1 MKDFGKILKKERVKL
16 NKTLFEVSINLGI
29 DSAII
34 SKIERGLR
42 MATRKQVILFIQ
54 EYQLSE
60 KEAFS
65 YWLADKILY
74 EIGDEFYIKEAFA
87 VAESKINYLSKSVE
101 YPDKI
106 QGLIQKVDGFYQIW
120 SKKKP
125 LDKTQLLKMKEF
137 FNVEN
142 TFQSNLIEG
151 NTLTLQETHLVVNE
165 GLTISGKSMNEH
177 LEAINHYEAL
187 DYIVEVVQN
196 KVPISERIVK
206 EIHYLILKGID
217 RKNAGVYR
225 SVPVYI
231 SGSSHKP
238 PQPYLLA
245 KMMEEL
251 FEFYENNKHKLHPVI
266 LAANMHEK
274 LVTIHPFIDGNGR
287 TSRLLMNLLLL
298 KSGYPIISL
307 KGDLESKLN
316 YYKTLEQTQVS
327 ENYDPFLILIL
338 KTTIESLE
346 QHIELCG

>member
-1 MKDFGKILKKERVKL
+1 MKSFGKLLKKERCKL
-16 NKTLFEVSINLGI
+16 NKTLFEVSRNLGI

-42 MATRKQVILFIQ
+42 TATRKQVLSFIQ

-87 VAESKINYLSKSVE
+87 VAESKINYISKSVE
-101 YPDKI
+101 YPDRI
-106 QGLIQKVDGFYQIW
+106 QELIHKVDELYQIW

-125 LDKTQLLKMKEF
+125 LDKTQLQKMNEF
-137 FNVEN
+137 FNIEN

-151 NTLTLQETHLVVNE
+151 NTLTLQETHLVVNK

-177 LEAINHYEAL
+177 LEAINHNEAL
-187 DYIVEVVQN
+187 DYIVEIVQN
-196 KVPISERIVK
+196 KIPISERITK

-217 RKNAGVYR
+217 RKNAGIYR

-231 SGSSHKP
+231 SGSKHKP
-238 PQPYLLA
+238 PQPFLLS
-245 KMMEEL
+245 KKMEEL
-251 FEFYENNKHKLHPVI
+251 FEFYEKNRNKLHPVI
-266 LAANMHEK
+266 LSANMHEK
-274 LVTIHPFIDGNGR
+274 LLTIHPFIDGNGR

-307 KGDLESKLN
+307 KGDLKSKLN
-316 YYKTLEQTQVS
+316 YYKTLEQTQTS
-327 ENYDPFLILIL
+327 GNDEPFLILIL
-338 KTTIESLE
+338 KAAIESLE